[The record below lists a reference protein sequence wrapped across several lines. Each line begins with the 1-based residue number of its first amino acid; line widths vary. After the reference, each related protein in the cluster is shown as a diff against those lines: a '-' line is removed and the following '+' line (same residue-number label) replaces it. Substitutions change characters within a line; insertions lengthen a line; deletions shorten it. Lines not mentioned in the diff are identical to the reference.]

1 MSNTVHP
8 FWKWAWRGVLGLM
21 LLPVILLP
29 LAIIVEF
36 VVMNF
41 LKTGPYL

>member
-1 MSNTVHP
+1 MNNAVHP
-8 FWKWAWRGVLGLM
+8 FWKWVWRGVLGLM
-21 LLPVILLP
+21 LLPFILLP
-29 LAIIVEF
+29 FAVIIEF